1 MGQPPHGHLLTGLPL
16 LLTAGAV
23 PADTTSRSGNS
34 SRYAHR
40 GMPFSC
46 LHTCTLPLS
55 LSHTNICLPA
65 SRCSLQLG
73 QYLQT
78 PPHAQATVPGMHTE
92 ACRHHLTL
100 RQQFKVCA
108 QGYAVFMLAHMHT
121 PPLSLSHRHL
131 LTGLLLLLTAGAV
144 PADITP
150 CSGNSSRYAHRGK
163 LFARSCTHARTQAH
177 THTPHLQLHTPHS
190 HIPTSHA
197 QNCQPS
203 TRLSVAK
210 SDFKCSNL
218 ILGVVYVV
226 LLCNLISWK
235 HAPEQLSS
243 RIGCRV
249 CTAKEFVKCFCLNYV
264 QML

>member
-1 MGQPPHGHLLTGLPL
+1 MHTKRKLKLSSQKKSTSRNAAMRDRSARGDQ
-16 LLTAGAV
+16 LTAHLI
-23 PADTTSRSGNS
+23 GNS
-34 SRYAHR
+34 TSLSILSRHR
-40 GMPFSC
+40 AFLKEKRLSWMTRVWGS
-46 LHTCTLPLS
+46 LHTD
-55 LSHTNICLPA
+55 ICLLA

-131 LTGLLLLLTAGAV
+131 LTGLSLLLTAGAV

-177 THTPHLQLHTPHS
+177 THTHHIYSYTHHTHTYPHHTH
-190 HIPTSHA
+190 
-197 QNCQPS
+197 
-203 TRLSVAK
+203 R
-210 SDFKCSNL
+210 
-218 ILGVVYVV
+218 
-226 LLCNLISWK
+226 
-235 HAPEQLSS
+235 
-243 RIGCRV
+243 
-249 CTAKEFVKCFCLNYV
+249 TANPPLD
-264 QML
+264 